1 MADFI
6 KEESINRPDKDI
18 IEIRFFVETSE
29 HNFYHTNINCLPVG
43 QRPPISTNDYS
54 KAISIIRAL
63 WLGID
68 IGVITLLK
76 LTEDLNFL
84 YESID
89 GGHRKRA
96 ILEYYLNKFKVNGL
110 FFKDLS
116 PAKKKEFLDIKLS
129 LTIYEGINNAT
140 KGRIFRTLNNTTPVN
155 FMEMANS
162 FGDIPIANYI
172 RETVREVTGID
183 NSYHEL
189 FECWNTDKGVSYRF
203 MSFDNDRLKQ
213 EHIFARFVYRYMKHP
228 DNLLGGTEDKE
239 IQALYE
245 SNVSQE
251 EIALC
256 HKKIME
262 HLDFL
267 RKIADKRKKKNN
279 GKGLSQHDFKAL
291 SYLYFHL
298 KDTIGDFNID
308 DYQEFFNSYWT
319 ANGNLLDD
327 SPKAKYTKDIHVA
340 SGYSVQVMYKK
351 YIAAPQTTFKVIE
364 AITYLIKEMEQDIK
378 ELVIPKDS
386 KRNFSRQQKENKL
399 ATQGGIC
406 YIDGKDLDLQDAHAA
421 HIVAHSKGGRTT
433 SDNFVMVRAE
443 HNTNMG
449 TVDLNTYKE
458 NFQKAA

>member
-1 MADFI
+1 MSI
-6 KEESINRPDKDI
+6 QVKPESINRPRKRNIYIKDFI
-18 IEIRFFVETSE
+18 QDLLHE
-29 HNFYHTNINCLPVG
+29 FYYTNINCLPVG
-43 QRPPISTNDYS
+43 QRPPISFRDYS
-54 KAISIIRAL
+54 KSISIIQAL
-63 WLGID
+63 WSGID
-68 IGVITLLK
+68 IGVITLLELENDPHFK
-76 LTEDLNFL
+76 F
-84 YESID
+84 ESID

-96 ILEYYLNKFKVNGL
+96 IWEYFNNKFKVDGK

-116 PAKKKEFLDIKLS
+116 SDKKSEFLKIQLS
-129 LTIYEGINNAT
+129 LTIYKGLDNKT

-155 FMEMANS
+155 FMEMVNS

-183 NSYHEL
+183 NSYHAL

-228 DNLLGGTEDKE
+228 NNLLGGTEDKE

-298 KDTIGDFNID
+298 KDTIGDFKID
-308 DYQEFFNSYWT
+308 DYLEFFNRYWK

-399 ATQGGIC
+399 AIQGGIC

-449 TVDLNTYKE
+449 TMDLNTYKE

>member
-1 MADFI
+1 MAES
-6 KEESINRPDKDI
+6 KEELINRPRKENIFIKDFI
-18 IEIRFFVETSE
+18 QDLLHE
-29 HNFYHTNINCLPVG
+29 FYYTNINWLPVG
-43 QRPPISTNDYS
+43 QRPPISTHDYS
-54 KAISIIRAL
+54 KAIGIIKAL
-63 WLGID
+63 WSGID
-68 IGVITLLK
+68 IGVITLLELINDPHFK
-76 LTEDLNFL
+76 F
-84 YESID
+84 ESID

-96 ILEYYLNKFKVNGL
+96 IWEYFNNKFKVNGK

-116 PAKKKEFLDIKLS
+116 PAKKKEFLGMELS
-129 LTIYEGINNAT
+129 LTIYSGISNKT

-155 FMEMANS
+155 FMEMVNS

-183 NSYHEL
+183 NVYHEL
-189 FECWNTDKGVSYRF
+189 FEWHWTDKGNTSYRF
-203 MSFDNDRLKQ
+203 LSFDNERLKQ
-213 EHIFARFVYRYMKHP
+213 EHLFARFVYRYMRCSDK
-228 DNLLGGTEDKE
+228 LLGGTEDKDIRE
-239 IQALYE
+239 LYE
-245 SNVSQE
+245 SDISQE
-251 EIALC
+251 EIKSC
-256 HKKIME
+256 NKDIMA
-262 HLDFL
+262 HLNFL
-267 RKIADKRKKKNN
+267 RKIAQHRNKKNSS
-279 GKGLSQHDFKAL
+279 KGLSQHDFKAL

-298 KDTIGDFNID
+298 KDTYGNFKIE
-308 DYQEFFNSYWT
+308 DYKEFFNRYWK
-319 ANGNLLDD
+319 ANGILLDD
-327 SPKAKYTKDIHVA
+327 SAKGKYTKDIHVD

-378 ELVIPKDS
+378 ELVIPQDG

-421 HIVAHSKGGRTT
+421 HIVAHSKGGQTT

-449 TVDLNTYKE
+449 TMDLNTYRE